1 MFIAGKY
8 YLVDSGY
15 ANRPGYLAPYKGS
28 KYHLPEFRNGAMP
41 RGKKGTF
48 NFAHSSLRNVIERAF
63 GVLKMKWRILLDI
76 PMYPLHKQTE
86 IVVACMALHN
96 FIRDSA
102 IADEDFDL
110 ADRNENYVPLEAG
123 TSASRP
129 SRNNRARRSKHECVS
144 RCNSGWF
151 VQ

>member
-1 MFIAGKY
+1 
-8 YLVDSGY
+8 
-15 ANRPGYLAPYKGS
+15 
-28 KYHLPEFRNGAMP
+28 
-41 RGKKGTF
+41 
-48 NFAHSSLRNVIERAF
+48 
-63 GVLKMKWRILLDI
+63 MKWRILLDI

-129 SRNNRARRSKHECVS
+129 SRNNTEPEDRNMNVFRDAIADGLFNRL
-144 RCNSGWF
+144 
-151 VQ
+151 